1 VKAFKVFARNS
12 YGNNRFEY
20 PIFSKRDY
28 PEYQSFLLRASDQD
42 WDMTF
47 MRDSVLTSLAKDTS
61 VMYQETEVGVCYL
74 NGEYHSLY
82 NLRERVSVHSI
93 CQFEGWEGMENDID
107 LVKANSGE
115 KQGSNATFEEL
126 LDYCK
131 NNDTTTQA
139 FYDYLDTKIDIQNY
153 IEYMSLE
160 IFTGN
165 GDTLNVK
172 RYRNAKADGKWRWV
186 LFDLDWAFFVDTN
199 SIGRWLKPG
208 GMGTNLRTDNTL
220 FIACMKNPIFREQFL
235 TYFGEQLATT
245 FSTENTV
252 SLFMERYELIDGL
265 LPDYQAKWSLKPSG
279 MANSMKKLKA
289 YCETRPTK
297 ILGYF
302 QETFKFSEAE
312 FYKYFGDAVAE
323 IERYAAENPQN

>member
-1 VKAFKVFARNS
+1 MA
-12 YGNNRFEY
+12 
-20 PIFSKRDY
+20 
-28 PEYQSFLLRASDQD
+28 
-42 WDMTF
+42 
-47 MRDSVLTSLAKDTS
+47 
-61 VMYQETEVGVCYL
+61 
-74 NGEYHSLY
+74 
-82 NLRERVSVHSI
+82 
-93 CQFEGWEGMENDID
+93 
-107 LVKANSGE
+107 
-115 KQGSNATFEEL
+115 
-126 LDYCK
+126 
-131 NNDTTTQA
+131 
-139 FYDYLDTKIDIQNY
+139 
-153 IEYMSLE
+153 LE
-160 IFTGN
+160 IFSGN

-172 RYRNAKADGKWRWV
+172 RYRNAKDDGKWRWI
-186 LFDLDWAFFVDTN
+186 LFDLDWAFYVDTN

-265 LPDYQAKWSLKPSG
+265 LPAYQEKWNLKPSG
-279 MANSMKKLKA
+279 MANSMKKLKE

-302 QETFKFSEAE
+302 QDTFHFSEEE

-323 IERYAAENPQN
+323 IERYAAENGNS